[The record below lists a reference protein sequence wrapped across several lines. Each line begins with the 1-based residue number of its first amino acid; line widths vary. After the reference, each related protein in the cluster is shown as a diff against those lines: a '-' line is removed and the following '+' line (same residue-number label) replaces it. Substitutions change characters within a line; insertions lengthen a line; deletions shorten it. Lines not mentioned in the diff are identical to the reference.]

1 MELICVFMGLLSFV
15 IAFFVW
21 KNQKLKLFKVQDVA
35 IQNMTEKDKNE
46 ASKSLALP
54 IALLGVLLISV
65 FLNASKWGSSTI
77 VILIGIILLFV
88 YVEKRTIDGINTV
101 FKDKKV
107 KVKVYKKRK

>member
-46 ASKSLALP
+46 ASKCIALP
-54 IALLGVLLISV
+54 RGLLGVVLISV

-77 VILIGIILLFV
+77 VILIGII
-88 YVEKRTIDGINTV
+88 
-101 FKDKKV
+101 
-107 KVKVYKKRK
+107 

>member
-46 ASKSLALP
+46 ASKSIALP
-54 IALLGVLLISV
+54 IGLLGVLLISV
-65 FLNASKWGSSTI
+65 FLNTSKWGSSTI
-77 VILIGIILLFV
+77 VIIIGIILLFV